1 VLEKVFGGAV
11 ASAGDTPNEIVT
23 FTWPAVGTAMPRF
36 KIEGRATKVDSG
48 IGDAHVIVTGCMV
61 KPGNYPITLSY
72 DNFASVTV
80 DIFIADQPQIKLY
93 ETAASI
99 SAGAADTTPPTVTT
113 VPADA
118 AENFVI
124 TANLTATFS
133 EEIQEGDV
141 TGNNFVL
148 MKASDGSVVAGALTL
163 NALGTIVTFDPTESL
178 SVDTEYIW
186 IITGVRDLAGNVLDG
201 PTVVNF
207 TTAA

>member
-1 VLEKVFGGAV
+1 MPKFKV
-11 ASAGDTPNEIVT
+11 
-23 FTWPAVGTAMPRF
+23 
-36 KIEGRATKVDSG
+36 EGRATKVDSG